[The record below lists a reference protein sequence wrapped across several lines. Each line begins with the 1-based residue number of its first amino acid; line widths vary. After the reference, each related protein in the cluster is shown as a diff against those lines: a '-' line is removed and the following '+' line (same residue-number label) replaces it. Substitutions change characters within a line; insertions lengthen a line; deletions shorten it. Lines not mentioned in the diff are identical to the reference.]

1 MLSRQP
7 LDYASPFPQRRRR
20 FSPAAFLWMLMVMF
34 LITTILTLILPRVEQ
49 IYKDFGVKLPA
60 ITVAVLSTGHSI
72 GGVASWIVAI
82 PLSVLAAY
90 VVATV
95 PIGAR
100 WLPLILT
107 LVLGA
112 IACLIALAL
121 FLPMISLM
129 QNIYDSSAKP

>member
-1 MLSRQP
+1 MLPNHP
-7 LDYASPFPQRRRR
+7 LDYDSSPPQRGRR
-20 FSPAAFLWMLMVMF
+20 FSPAAFLWMLMVML
-34 LITTILTLILPRVEQ
+34 LITIILTLILPRVET

-60 ITVAVLSTGHSI
+60 VTIAVLSAGHSI

-90 VVATV
+90 VVATL
-95 PIGAR
+95 PIRGR
-100 WLPLILT
+100 RLQLILT
-107 LVLGA
+107 LFLGV

-129 QNIYDSSAKP
+129 QNAYDPSAKP